1 MKATARLC
9 QKKTARQAEWSQT
22 QAWKTNVSETDKSR
36 SWHIRKAWAQKK
48 AGRTTAP
55 RPWRL

>member
-1 MKATARLC
+1 MNFTQNAGTAGGMALS
-9 QKKTARQAEWSQT
+9 ASME
-22 QAWKTNVSETDKSR
+22 NPDKSLL
-36 SWHIRKAWAQKK
+36 WHKRKAGAQKK